1 MCFSLNNFFENSY
14 LQQYNSTNNNNKKL
28 TKNYFTTQE
37 ISNILAMNNKNDL
50 SIFHL
55 NTRSLAKKKE
65 NIEEFVNLINCKP
78 EIIAISET
86 KINSNSTVNFS
97 IPQYFFL
104 HVDSKTNA
112 GGVALYIKENIRF
125 KVRNDLNVQVD
136 KCENLWIEIE
146 QKPHFKK
153 LIVGVI
159 YRHPTYDFKTFENKL
174 IDLLISFEDKKCE
187 YVIIGDINI
196 NLMMSDSNPKI
207 CHYIRS
213 LESVGCNMHINTPT
227 RFAENKNPSILDH
240 IYSNSN
246 NICNSGICLYDISDH
261 LPIFLVKKNFNQSTN
276 SENAAYVRC
285 MKSFEPLNFVED
297 LDNNL
302 QDVRLKTSLS
312 NTKVDD
318 NIVEFVTTFQS
329 VLNKH
334 APFIKLS
341 RKKKNYHKN
350 PRLVK
355 AYLSQ

>member
-1 MCFSLNNFFENSY
+1 MCSSLNNFFANSY
-14 LQQYNSTNNNNKKL
+14 LQQYNRTNNNDEKL
-28 TKNYFTTQE
+28 TKNYFISQE
-37 ISNILAMNNKNDL
+37 ISNILAMNKKNDL

-65 NIEEFVNLINCKP
+65 NVEDFVNLINCKP

-104 HVDSKTNA
+104 HINSKTNA
-112 GGVALYIKENIRF
+112 GGVALYIKENIRLNA
-125 KVRNDLNVQVD
+125 RNDLNVQVE

-146 QKPHFKK
+146 QKPHSKK

-227 RFAENKNPSILDH
+227 RFAENKNSSILDH

-246 NICNSGICLYDISDH
+246 TICNSGICLYDISDH
-261 LPIFLVKKNFNQSTN
+261 LP
-276 SENAAYVRC
+276 
-285 MKSFEPLNFVED
+285 SF
-297 LDNNL
+297 
-302 QDVRLKTSLS
+302 
-312 NTKVDD
+312 
-318 NIVEFVTTFQS
+318 
-329 VLNKH
+329 
-334 APFIKLS
+334 
-341 RKKKNYHKN
+341 
-350 PRLVK
+350 
-355 AYLSQ
+355 

>member
-1 MCFSLNNFFENSY
+1 M
-14 LQQYNSTNNNNKKL
+14 
-28 TKNYFTTQE
+28 
-37 ISNILAMNNKNDL
+37 
-50 SIFHL
+50 
-55 NTRSLAKKKE
+55 
-65 NIEEFVNLINCKP
+65 
-78 EIIAISET
+78 
-86 KINSNSTVNFS
+86 
-97 IPQYFFL
+97 

-125 KVRNDLNVQVD
+125 NVRNDLNVQVE

-146 QKPHFKK
+146 QKPHSKK

-227 RFAENKNPSILDH
+227 RFAENKNSSILDH

-246 NICNSGICLYDISDH
+246 NICNSGICSYDISDH
-261 LPIFLVKKNFNQSTN
+261 LPIFLVKKNFNQPTN

-285 MKSFEPLNFVED
+285 MKSFDPLNFVED

-302 QDVRLKTSLS
+302 
-312 NTKVDD
+312 
-318 NIVEFVTTFQS
+318 
-329 VLNKH
+329 
-334 APFIKLS
+334 
-341 RKKKNYHKN
+341 
-350 PRLVK
+350 
-355 AYLSQ
+355 